1 MLESFFRRPETVDAQ
16 RHGALRYRPVARYD
30 FARTLTTAPLG
41 AGEIVTAARDYP
53 VVFTDDGRSLPVAL
67 LTLDRQHSPLVD
79 DDGRWLGG
87 YLPAH
92 LRRYPFILGDDAVAR
107 RYVLMLDREAP
118 QLTAGDEGE
127 PLFVGAG
134 QLESEVL
141 RRARAFLATY
151 QRDLQDCEQLLR
163 PLRSSGVLQ
172 RRSLTRSVGDRT
184 ELAVRGFRV
193 VDEQAL
199 AALPDATLGSWLRS
213 GLLGMV
219 LAHLRSLHNVQRLEA
234 GRVEPAVAKG

>member
-1 MLESFFRRPETVDAQ
+1 MLQNFFRRLETVDAQ
-16 RHGALRYRPVARYD
+16 HHGALRYRPVARYD

-41 AGEIVTAARDYP
+41 LSEVVAAARDYP

-67 LTLDRQHSPLVD
+67 LTLDRQRSPLVD

-118 QLTAGDEGE
+118 QLAAGEEGE
-127 PLFVGAG
+127 PLFIDGRT
-134 QLESEVL
+134 ESEVL
-141 RRARAFLATY
+141 RRARAFLASY
-151 QRDLQDCEQLLR
+151 QRELQECERVVR
-163 PLRSSGVLQ
+163 PLREASVLV
-172 RRSLTRSVGDRT
+172 RRSLTRTVGDRT
-184 ELAVRGFRV
+184 ELAVRGFRI

-199 AALPDATLGSWLRS
+199 AALPDATLARWLRS

-234 GRVEPAVAKG
+234 GRPEPAGAQA